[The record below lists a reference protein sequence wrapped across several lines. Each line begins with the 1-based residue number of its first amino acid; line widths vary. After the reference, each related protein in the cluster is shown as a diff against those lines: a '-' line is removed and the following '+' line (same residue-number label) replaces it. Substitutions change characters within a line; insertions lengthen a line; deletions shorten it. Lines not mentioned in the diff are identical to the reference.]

1 MDLVKSWAVAI
12 LVFVLGSA
20 LTVSV
25 ADAAKTTRE
34 ELTSIG
40 GAIFWNAGSALLIY
54 FFMAALAA
62 IVHSKPQ
69 RDDATRHILA
79 VLGIPAVLVVL
90 TLVFGLV
97 NGTPPAGVVANV
109 VGTVAG
115 AFSGFAL
122 ERWWR
127 SRSRT
132 TTSESTGD
140 GYF

>member
-20 LTVSV
+20 LMVSV
-25 ADAAKTTRE
+25 ADAAKITQE
-34 ELTSIG
+34 ELASTGGTIIWNIG
-40 GAIFWNAGSALLIY
+40 STLPIY

-62 IVHSKPQ
+62 IAHGKPQ
-69 RDDATRHILA
+69 RDDAKRHALA
-79 VLGIPAVLVVL
+79 VLMIPALLIVL
-90 TLVFGLV
+90 TLVFELV
-97 NGTPPAGVVANV
+97 NGTPPAGIGANL

-115 AFSGFAL
+115 AFAGFAL

-127 SRSRT
+127 GRAAST
-132 TTSESTGD
+132 TTESTGD